1 VESVSDTCVIPLQD
15 YLDLGQEARMN
26 HPSTQEGNWRW
37 RLKEGEISE
46 ELAEWIRRITQ
57 VTERSPVRSGED

>member
-1 VESVSDTCVIPLQD
+1 
-15 YLDLGQEARMN
+15 MN